1 MLERTLVMVKP
12 DAVKKHVIGKII
24 SQFEDKGLKVV
35 AMKMRHFSH
44 KEAEKFY
51 AVHNARPFFKDLVGF
66 MTMGPLVAVVLEGE
80 NAVKG
85 AREIMGATDPA
96 KADHG
101 TIRKNFGAD
110 VEKNAVHGSDSLENA
125 ALEIAF
131 HFSQTELV
139 G

>member
-12 DAVKKHVIGKII
+12 DAVKKHVIGKIV

-35 AMKMRHFSH
+35 AMKMRHFSN

-51 AVHNARPFFKDLVGF
+51 AVHSARPFFKDLVAF

-96 KADHG
+96 KADNG

-110 VEKNAVHGSDSLENA
+110 VEKNAVHGSDSAENA